1 MLITFV
7 ADEGY
12 NDDLAMCLVLFS
24 WLTTNTFFKDLT
36 SVDMRDNLYNSQ
48 MGMIASDLTP
58 FGLIDDGQKEEVF
71 VEAGDVWMWA
81 DEQPK
86 WH

>member
-1 MLITFV
+1 
-7 ADEGY
+7 
-12 NDDLAMCLVLFS
+12 
-24 WLTTNTFFKDLT
+24 
-36 SVDMRDNLYNSQ
+36 
-48 MGMIASDLTP
+48 MIASDLTP